1 MLASGSK
8 DYTVR
13 LWDAATGARV
23 RILEGHTVD
32 VTCVAFSSDGSS
44 LACGDKGGRIRL
56 RNAVTGMHRRT
67 LDQHRWD
74 VKSVAFSPGGLR
86 LASGGRGGIRLWDV
100 NTGAQLRMLEVRTP
114 GETLV

>member
-13 LWDAATGARV
+13 LWNATTGAQI

-32 VTCVAFSSDGSS
+32 VTCVDFSPDGLT
-44 LACGDKGGRIRL
+44 LASGDKGGRIRL
-56 RNAVTGMHRRT
+56 WNAVTGRHKRT

-74 VKSVAFSPGGLR
+74 VKSVAFSPDGLR
-86 LASGGRGGIRLWDV
+86 RASGGRGGIRLWDV
-100 NTGAQLRMLEVRTP
+100 NTGRNCGCLR
-114 GETLV
+114 